1 MDIVKGVMH
10 AGPESLE
17 AREVEAFVVGVE
29 GTAGSVS
36 MGVVG
41 AVHSSTVGTSE
52 WEQIYHPFWADRVGG
67 GGVKWEIMLC

>member
-1 MDIVKGVMH
+1 MDSRHSRH
-10 AGPESLE
+10 AGI
-17 AREVEAFVVGVE
+17 E

-41 AVHSSTVGTSE
+41 AVHSSTVVTSE

-67 GGVKWEIMLC
+67 GGAK